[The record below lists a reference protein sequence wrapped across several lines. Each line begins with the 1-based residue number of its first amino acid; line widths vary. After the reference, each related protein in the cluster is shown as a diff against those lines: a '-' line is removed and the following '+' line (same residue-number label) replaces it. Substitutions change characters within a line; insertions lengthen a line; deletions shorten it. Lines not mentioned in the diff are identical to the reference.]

1 MASTVDIAKMRAEL
15 GMDTTGLDQGVAK
28 AQKSLKTLDTSFQK
42 TQIQIKN
49 SLTNIDKN
57 TTASTK
63 QMTSSIRV
71 LREHTEKEFVKTRKA
86 IESLSPS
93 ITKVNNST
101 KSVTNAVKSLSKQ
114 ATEINNSVKGVTESV
129 KSNTKAIADME
140 SSVVKSVNN
149 ISKSLKSLNTINENK
164 LAGSIKKAF
173 TNTKGDVLAATQA
186 IKQFRKELAIAK
198 QEAGRQGL
206 KTRMYQYNTLS
217 MPNVKTASDVKFP
230 VYQAPKT
237 PIQATSVKTLNVEL
251 EKANTSLNSFWG
263 TSNSLFEAFS
273 KLSFKIFL
281 IRQGLMQIGGM
292 LESILSPALN
302 FTMEMETNQVGMAGI
317 LTSMTRINGKMLDWN
332 DAMGISKTII
342 ADLNEEAVKTAATS
356 EELIN
361 TFRAL
366 LGPGL
371 GAGMTLDQ
379 IKEFTVVGVNAVKS
393 LGLDGRQL
401 IQELRDLVQ
410 GGIQPASSTLATSL
424 GLKDSDI
431 KAAKNSAEGLFAFL
445 MKRMEGFKFASKA
458 TGSTFK
464 GVLDQIKEGY
474 TLISA
479 QTFSP
484 LIEEI
489 RSTVKSIR
497 DSMLEIDDKGNATG
511 FSKSLIESLSEVG
524 EVAANFYRELKKI
537 VIFLIDIGNPAFKLL
552 AKVLAFVANNFSA
565 FMALLA
571 VGKLATF
578 TKGLFGIA
586 SATDAVTMSQSKL
599 GKAIKLVD
607 STFIKSL
614 EAEKLAL
621 KDLKEE
627 YNEEMFFAKN
637 AMATVKAE
645 YDLASIKRVNEKNA
659 DLAIR
664 HLQAGGK
671 KAEKLG
677 LGADTV
683 EFYYSL
689 AEQLGQAENKFVKLG
704 MNAEDSA
711 KVQAQASQLVI
722 KGKVKEAKS
731 VLETAE
737 AHATNAKELKGEID
751 ATKESIAVL
760 EQDIARREKQTK
772 YIMGL
777 STSLV
782 ALGITMQAVSSIFI
796 DSDSEI
802 SKSLSSVTDALVT
815 AGIALGGLTQLYIT
829 AIPAIKSMWEHLL
842 KLKVVSQL
850 AGAFDA
856 AKVAGAGFVATLKG
870 FALPILGIGA
880 AVGAVTASL
889 YALVNGVTWAEAM
902 SRYFD
907 NAEERKKFLENQ
919 KNAKKKEIKNQ
930 VTDDIKKRYEETLK
944 SLELAFPKEE
954 TEKGKGVSNG
964 ASKQAKS
971 AYKALESAYKQ
982 LEKLAK
988 EQQEKLDIYYKN
1000 DLISTQNYIDNKYT
1014 LQKLLL
1020 ESEIKNLEERKKVAE
1035 KLGQESD
1042 VENFNSKIATAKES
1056 LAGLGEKSR
1065 LESIEEYKK
1074 LEDRLD
1080 SIKSKYEDLYGVT
1093 KKAFESNLAKEFSK
1107 DITRVN
1113 AELETALNRL
1123 KIAEKDNNET
1133 EKSIWT
1139 ERLSRLKETQTQ
1151 IKKIIELKGL
1161 EREADLAQAEIK
1173 RIDLEIQE
1181 KYLDVQDKV
1190 NRLAQT
1196 QAEADGD
1203 LFLFRKEHMN
1213 EYIEQYT
1220 TLIAK
1225 YEDMANKAEDLAT
1238 RNKYKQMA
1246 LEAREALNELTN
1258 AVPPFQKAIK
1268 EQFIGSLSD
1277 AFQSMLW
1284 QEKTAK
1290 EALEDF
1296 AKSVL
1301 QTWSKKVFDE
1311 VATAMTDGLFNMFL
1325 PKSEKADA
1333 KGNKDLVNQ
1342 KVSVKVNADIT
1353 DFVNRITEQS
1363 VSLQQSFTERLIPA
1377 VNATAQTFE
1386 EAIDYIRSLIGTVPR
1401 GGETP
1406 TTGETPN
1413 LGNSLGVGS
1422 TGVGST
1428 TSSDYKYTGSF
1439 YTGVKDFTSYTN
1451 KLNESTSNLD
1461 SEFVDITASLKKSDE
1476 ATQANADAASQAGDF
1491 AIPMMITSLLS
1502 ASGVLG
1508 KFGIVL
1514 QGVMMAMQIAKATG
1528 ILGFAE
1534 GGYVSG
1540 SGTATS
1546 DSIPA
1551 RLSNGEYVLKASS
1564 VKALGTD
1571 FLDTLNN
1578 VGGYT
1583 RSSKLPKF
1591 AFADGGY
1598 VNANQN
1604 NPQEVMENIPKT
1616 IQSSPQV
1623 VMNMTFQSLD
1633 PESNMKMMEAQY
1645 PSIRNRLIRDLQS
1658 NSSMRTA
1665 VKGAS
1670 K

>member
-1 MASTVDIAKMRAEL
+1 MASTVDVAKMRAEL

-63 QMTSSIRV
+63 QMTSSIKV

-149 ISKSLKSLNTINENK
+149 ISKSLKNLNTINENK

-173 TNTKGDVLAATQA
+173 TNTKGDVLEATKA
-186 IKQFRKELAIAK
+186 INKFRKELALARS
-198 QEAGRQGL
+198 ESRQGIKPVHPIL
-206 KTRMYQYNTLS
+206 SYKTLS
-217 MPNVKTASDVKFP
+217 VPNVKVASDVKFP
-230 VYQAPKT
+230 TYQAPKE
-237 PIQATSVKTLNVEL
+237 QASPTKNLSSDLD
-251 EKANTSLNSFWG
+251 KATDSAYNFWG
-263 TSNSLFEAFS
+263 AS
-273 KLSFKIFL
+273 KGIFGTFQKISFNIFL
-281 IRQGLMQIGGM
+281 IRQGLLQAYSAF
-292 LESILSPALN
+292 ESILSPAVT
-302 FTMEMETNQVGMAGI
+302 FSMEMETNQVGMAGI
-317 LTSMTRINGKMLDWN
+317 LSSMTEINGKALEWN
-332 DAMGISKTII
+332 DAMGISKSII
-342 ADLNEEAVKTAATS
+342 ADLNKEAVKTSATS

-371 GAGMTLDQ
+371 GAGMNLDQ

-410 GGIQPASSTLATSL
+410 GGIQPASSTLATAL

-445 MKRMEGFKFASKA
+445 MKRMEGFKYASLA
-458 TGSTFK
+458 TGNTFK
-464 GVLDQIKEGY
+464 GMIDQIKEGY
-474 TLISA
+474 TLITA
-479 QTFSP
+479 QAFNP
-484 LIEEI
+484 LIEEL
-489 RSTVKSIR
+489 RSIVKSVR
-497 DSMLEIDDKGNATG
+497 DYMLEIDDKGNATG
-511 FSKSLIESLSEVG
+511 FSKTLTESLTAVG
-524 EVAANFYRELKKI
+524 IVFKNFLKELRE
-537 VIFLIDIGNPAFKLL
+537 IFNFIISVGSPAFKLL
-552 AKVLAFVANNFSA
+552 GNAIAFVAEHFST
-565 FMALLA
+565 FVGLLA
-571 VGKLATF
+571 GAKIYSYAKQLYEMT
-578 TKGLFGIA
+578 
-586 SATDAVTMSQSKL
+586 SATNVAAKAQTNL
-599 GKAIKLVD
+599 GSAIQLVD
-607 STFIKSL
+607 KRLLKSL
-614 EAEKLAL
+614 ESEKSYL
-621 KDLKEE
+621 KSLQSDYDEKI
-627 YNEEMFFAKN
+627 FGATN
-637 AMATVKAE
+637 AFATVKAGYE
-645 YDLASIKRVNEKNA
+645 KRSIERVNTRNTN
-659 DLAIR
+659 LALD
-664 HLQAGGK
+664 HLEAVSLKASKRFPELSKELDALAERIPKVTQEYTKLGLSASQ
-671 KAEKLG
+671 AEKLQLEVVG
-677 LGADTV
+677 LVLKGKARQAAQVLDVAKADLTEAQAIAANIKATKASILTIEEEIAIRAQKASMLMRMGAMYTTLGLTIMSAN
-683 EFYYSL
+683 SL
-689 AEQLGQAENKFVKLG
+689 IGDSNSETSKSIDELGQSLMTLG
-704 MNAEDSA
+704 
-711 KVQAQASQLVI
+711 LVI
-722 KGKVKEAKS
+722 NGVTQLYTVGIPTIKEGIGKLTGAFGAAKLAGAS
-731 VLETAE
+731 F
-737 AHATNAKELKGEID
+737 
-751 ATKESIAVL
+751 IAVL
-760 EQDIARREKQTK
+760 K
-772 YIMGL
+772 
-777 STSLV
+777 
-782 ALGITMQAVSSIFI
+782 GITAP
-796 DSDSEI
+796 
-802 SKSLSSVTDALVT
+802 ALVIG
-815 AGIALGGLTQLYIT
+815 GIVGGLT
-829 AIPAIKSMWEHLL
+829 
-842 KLKVVSQL
+842 
-850 AGAFDA
+850 
-856 AKVAGAGFVATLKG
+856 AGFYALANGISFAEAKARYFATREERQKS
-870 FALPILGIGA
+870 ALP
-880 AVGAVTASL
+880 TA
-889 YALVNGVTWAEAM
+889 TRAM
-902 SRYFD
+902 KGDKELS
-907 NAEERKKFLENQ
+907 EEELSELRMKRDMEKYSKMMQELM
-919 KNAKKKEIKNQ
+919 AK
-930 VTDDIKKRYEETLK
+930 DFGK
-944 SLELAFPKEE
+944 SS
-954 TEKGKGVSNG
+954 TEKGS
-964 ASKQAKS
+964 SKQAKS

-982 LEKLAK
+982 LESLAK

-1000 DLISTQNYIDNKYT
+1000 DLVSTQNYIDNKYT

-1065 LESIEEYKK
+1065 LESIEEFKK

-1080 SIKSKYEDLYGVT
+1080 SIKSKYEDLFGVT
-1093 KKAFESNLAKEFSK
+1093 KKAFEYNLAKEFSK

-1133 EKSIWT
+1133 EKNLWT

-1181 KYLDVQDKV
+1181 KYLEVQDKV

-1290 EALEDF
+1290 EAFKDF

-1333 KGNKDLVNQ
+1333 KGNKNLVNQ

-1353 DFVNRITEQS
+1353 DFVNSITEQS
-1363 VSLQQSFTERLIPA
+1363 ISLQQSFTERLIPA

-1386 EAIDYIRSLIGTVPR
+1386 EVIEYLRGLIGTAPN
-1401 GGETP
+1401 GGGTP
-1406 TTGETPN
+1406 DSGIPATEGTPN
-1413 LGNSLGVGS
+1413 FGVNIGA
-1422 TGVGST
+1422 
-1428 TSSDYKYTGSF
+1428 TSSSNYAYPSGISASIE
-1439 YTGVKDFTSYTN
+1439 DFTKN
-1451 KLNESTSNLD
+1451 ADKLSISASNLK
-1461 SEFVDITASLKKSDE
+1461 SEFSSITPVLKNAED
-1476 ATQANADAASQAGDF
+1476 ATKENADAASQAGGM

-1508 KFGIVL
+1508 KFGVVL
-1514 QGVMMAMQIAKATG
+1514 QGVMMVMQIGKMA
-1528 ILGFAE
+1528 GFWKFAD

-1540 SGTATS
+1540 AGTGTS

-1598 VNANQN
+1598 VNASQN
-1604 NPQEVMENIPKT
+1604 NSQEVMENIPKT